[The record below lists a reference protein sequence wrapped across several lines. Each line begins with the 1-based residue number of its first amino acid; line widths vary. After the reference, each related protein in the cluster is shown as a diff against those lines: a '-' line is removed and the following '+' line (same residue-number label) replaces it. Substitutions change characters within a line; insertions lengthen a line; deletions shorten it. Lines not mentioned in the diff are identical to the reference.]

1 MIKEHIFH
9 HFKRLF
15 GTKRPLGLQ
24 MREGAW
30 TANTNLGELENEF
43 REEEIKNAGW
53 ELGPDKAP
61 GPDKLPLFFFRTF

>member
-1 MIKEHIFH
+1 
-9 HFKRLF
+9 
-15 GTKRPLGLQ
+15 